1 MGRANRQLNTM
12 PLKIALIGNP
22 NSGKTSLFN
31 LLTGLNQKVGN
42 FPGVTV
48 DRKQGQLNLPDGQ
61 KAIVIDLPG
70 IYTLYANSQDEEI
83 TIQTLLQTNQ
93 PDYPD
98 KVVLVI
104 DATQPE
110 RSLALA
116 TQVIDL
122 QIPLILA
129 LNMADILHNEGIKI
143 NTQLLSEQLN
153 CPVVAISARE
163 QTGITALKQAI
174 TEPIETKNY
183 SKFFKIPPDLTSTL
197 EAFAQQEQ
205 TSNLYQAFLKL
216 LQSKLNKNSQPQL
229 QINEVQAQYHQADDL
244 HWRQHKA
251 RKLIDGVLG
260 RKPTK
265 DEQFT
270 NKIDA
275 ILLHPV
281 SGYLVFIVLLLLIF
295 EAIFS
300 WASLPMD
307 LIDGGIAKFA
317 GYLKAIMPEFWIT
330 DLLTDGLLMGLGGI
344 LVFVPQIAFLFF
356 FLAILEES
364 GYMARIVFLMDR
376 IMRPFGFSGRAMVPL
391 IGGMACAVPSIM
403 MARNIPSTRERLL
416 TIMVLPLM
424 SCSARIP
431 IYILLITMFVPSTR
445 VLGFLTLQ
453 GLTMMGLYVLGFVAA
468 LGSALVFKMFLPQKS
483 NAPLFLTEMPIYRRP
498 RWRNVVLGIYNKCKT
513 FVVEAGKII
522 LLISLILWLLASYGP
537 GQTMEE
543 IDQKYEQQKALL
555 ESQTPRPEEEIHVL
569 AQQHASERLKNS
581 YAGRI
586 GHFIEPAIAPLGY
599 DWKIGICLLTSFAA
613 REVFVGTMATIYG
626 IESDIATEHPETLIE
641 KMKRDTYPKS
651 GKARLYARSRFFVVD
666 FLRLCYAMYG
676 TLAITRRETNS
687 WKWTLIMLFYM
698 TAMAYFAAW
707 LVFRVMS

>member
-1 MGRANRQLNTM
+1 
-12 PLKIALIGNP
+12 
-22 NSGKTSLFN
+22 
-31 LLTGLNQKVGN
+31 
-42 FPGVTV
+42 
-48 DRKQGQLNLPDGQ
+48 
-61 KAIVIDLPG
+61 
-70 IYTLYANSQDEEI
+70 
-83 TIQTLLQTNQ
+83 
-93 PDYPD
+93 
-98 KVVLVI
+98 
-104 DATQPE
+104 
-110 RSLALA
+110 
-116 TQVIDL
+116 
-122 QIPLILA
+122 
-129 LNMADILHNEGIKI
+129 
-143 NTQLLSEQLN
+143 
-153 CPVVAISARE
+153 
-163 QTGITALKQAI
+163 
-174 TEPIETKNY
+174 
-183 SKFFKIPPDLTSTL
+183 
-197 EAFAQQEQ
+197 
-205 TSNLYQAFLKL
+205 
-216 LQSKLNKNSQPQL
+216 
-229 QINEVQAQYHQADDL
+229 
-244 HWRQHKA
+244 
-251 RKLIDGVLG
+251 
-260 RKPTK
+260 
-265 DEQFT
+265 
-270 NKIDA
+270 
-275 ILLHPV
+275 
-281 SGYLVFIVLLLLIF
+281 
-295 EAIFS
+295 
-300 WASLPMD
+300 
-307 LIDGGIAKFA
+307 
-317 GYLKAIMPEFWIT
+317 
-330 DLLTDGLLMGLGGI
+330 
-344 LVFVPQIAFLFF
+344 
-356 FLAILEES
+356 
-364 GYMARIVFLMDR
+364 
-376 IMRPFGFSGRAMVPL
+376 
-391 IGGMACAVPSIM
+391 
-403 MARNIPSTRERLL
+403 
-416 TIMVLPLM
+416 
-424 SCSARIP
+424 IP

-453 GLTMMGLYVLGFVAA
+453 GLNMMGLYVLGFVAA

-651 GKARLYARSRFFVVD
+651 GKPVYTPAVGFSLLIFYAF
-666 FLRLCYAMYG
+666 AMQCMS